1 MELTKLLRTLVDER
15 GSDLF
20 LSVGIQPAIKV
31 NGKLRRLGDG
41 APLNEDDVLNMVSQ
55 TMTQERYDLYIKTRE
70 SNFAITCP
78 GIGRVRV
85 SAFWQQDLPG
95 CSIRRIETEIP
106 TCEELFLPMSIKD
119 LAMAKRGLILF
130 VGATGAG
137 KSTTQAAMI
146 GYRNRH
152 ANDHILTIEDP
163 VEFVHQHDNCL
174 ITQREVGTDTLSFD
188 EGLKSALRQAPDVIL
203 IGEIRSEETME
214 FALSFAETGHLCM
227 ATLHANNANQA
238 IERILH
244 LVPPSKHRML
254 MYDLAFNMKAIIA
267 QQLVPTLDGRG
278 RRAAFEIMLNTPLI
292 SDILRKGEV
301 HRLKE
306 TMSRSRELGMTT
318 FDQSLFELY
327 KEGLIG
333 FDEAL
338 AYADSSNEVRMMIKL
353 ASGNRYDSGLM
364 DNITVS

>member
-1 MELTKLLRTLVDER
+1 MHDLTGLLKALVDEK

-20 LSVGIQPAIKV
+20 LSVGIAPCMKV
-31 NGKLRRLGDG
+31 NGKLRRMSDERLDHD
-41 APLNEDDVLNMVSQ
+41 AVLDMIHM
-55 TMTQERYDLYIKTRE
+55 TMTDNRFHDFIRTRE
-70 SNFAITCP
+70 MNFAITIP
-78 GIGRVRV
+78 NLGRFRI

-95 CSIRRIETEIP
+95 CAIRRIETIIP
-106 TCEELFLPMSIKD
+106 TCEELYLPMSIKE

-152 ANDHILTIEDP
+152 ATDHILTIEDP
-163 VEFVHQHDNCL
+163 VEFVHTHDQSL

-203 IGEIRSEETME
+203 IGEIRSQDTME

-244 LVPPSKHRML
+244 LVPPEKHRTL
-254 MYDLAFNMKAIIA
+254 MYDLSFNLKAIIA
-267 QQLVPTLDGRG
+267 QQLVPTLDGRS
-278 RRAAFEIMLNTPLI
+278 RRAAFEIMLNSPLV
-292 SDILRKGEV
+292 SDVLRKGEV

-306 TMSRSRELGMTT
+306 IMGRSRELGMAT
-318 FDQSLFELY
+318 FDQSLFHLY
-327 KEGLIG
+327 QEGVIG
-333 FDEAL
+333 YNEAL

-353 ASGNRYDSGLM
+353 ASNENYQSGML
-364 DNITVS
+364 DNVTLS

>member
-1 MELTKLLRTLVDER
+1 MELANLLRILVDEK

-20 LSVGIQPAIKV
+20 VSVGIQPSLKV
-31 NGKLRRLGDG
+31 NGKIRRLGEH
-41 APLNEDDVLNMVSQ
+41 LLEEDEVLSLVRQ
-55 TMTQERYDLYIKTRE
+55 TMTDERFRSYVENRE
-70 SNFAITCP
+70 ANFAINCP
-78 GIGRVRV
+78 GLGRFRV
-85 SAFWQQDLPG
+85 SAFWQQDCPG
-95 CSIRRIETEIP
+95 CSVRRIETVIP
-106 TCEELFLPMSIKD
+106 TCDELFLPMSVKE

-146 GYRNRH
+146 GYRNSH

-163 VEFVHQHDNCL
+163 VEFVHKHDRSL
-174 ITQREVGTDTLSFD
+174 ITQREVGSDTLSFD

-244 LVPPSKHRML
+244 LVPAEKHRLL
-254 MYDLAFNMKAIIA
+254 MYDLAFNLKAIVA
-267 QQLVPTLDGRG
+267 QQLVPTIDGKG
-278 RRAAFEIMLNTPLI
+278 RRAAFEIMLNSPLI
-292 SDILRKGEV
+292 SDIMRKGEV

-327 KEGLIG
+327 QQGAIG

-338 AYADSSNEVRMMIKL
+338 AFADSGNEVRVMIKM
-353 ASGNRYDSGLM
+353 AAGGNYDSGML
-364 DNITVS
+364 DNVTVA

>member
-1 MELTKLLRTLVDER
+1 MELAKLLRVLVDEK

-20 LSVGIQPAIKV
+20 ISVGIQPAIKV
-31 NGKLRRLGDG
+31 NGKLRRLGD
-41 APLNEDDVLNMVSQ
+41 AALDDRDVLFLVRQ
-55 TMTQERYDLYIKTRE
+55 TMTEEHYQNYVENRE
-70 SNFAITCP
+70 ANFAITCP
-78 GIGRVRV
+78 GIGRFRI
-85 SAFWQQDLPG
+85 SAFWQQDFPG
-95 CSIRRIETEIP
+95 CAIRRIETVIP
-106 TCEELFLPMSIKD
+106 TCEELFLPMSIKE

-254 MYDLAFNMKAIIA
+254 MYDMAFNMKAIIA

-278 RRAAFEIMLNTPLI
+278 RRAAFEIMLNSPLI
-292 SDILRKGEV
+292 ADIMRKGEV

-306 TMSRSRELGMTT
+306 TMARSRELGMAT
-318 FDQSLFELY
+318 FDQSLFQLY
-327 KEGLIG
+327 QEGLIG

-353 ASGNRYDSGLM
+353 ASGGNYDSGML

>member
-1 MELTKLLRTLVDER
+1 MELAKLLRVLVDEK

-20 LSVGIQPAIKV
+20 ISVGIQPAIKV
-31 NGKLRRLGDG
+31 NGKLRRLGETELD
-41 APLNEDDVLNMVSQ
+41 EHDVLNMVRQ
-55 TMTQERYDLYIKTRE
+55 TMTEDRYQVYVEAKE
-70 SNFAITCP
+70 ANFAITCP
-78 GIGRVRV
+78 GLGRFRI
-85 SAFWQQDLPG
+85 SAFWQQDFPG
-95 CSIRRIETEIP
+95 CAIRRIETTIP
-106 TCEELFLPMSIKD
+106 TCEELFLPMAMKE

-254 MYDLAFNMKAIIA
+254 MYDMAFNMKAIIA

-278 RRAAFEIMLNTPLI
+278 RRAAFEIMLNSPLMA
-292 SDILRKGEV
+292 DIMRKGEV

-306 TMSRSRELGMTT
+306 TMARSRELGMAT
-318 FDQSLFELY
+318 FDQSLFQLY
-327 KEGLIG
+327 QEGIIG

-353 ASGNRYDSGLM
+353 ASGSNYESGML